1 MIHTYLTTTSFYATK
16 WFQLLVFFKNG
27 KILPGRPENLSF
39 RGLKMFY
46 SKWEYRKMMKKRL
59 FLSTLFL
66 VFSLTSA
73 LSFANFEKNYL
84 ICFKK
89 EDLDGLFFQPLMY
102 YFEDGR
108 AKSYVLN
115 KQITNDSI
123 VASHKEYRVERN
135 VDEKYKT
142 SGKRFVYWQ
151 EENLTFLY
159 NLETNTLKT
168 RLLDEDKE
176 IFRCTPYSSKNSFIR
191 QVKKWRKLH
200 NLREPPRLMKK
211 EKD

>member
-1 MIHTYLTTTSFYATK
+1 M
-16 WFQLLVFFKNG
+16 V
-27 KILPGRPENLSF
+27 
-39 RGLKMFY
+39 
-46 SKWEYRKMMKKRL
+46 KKRL
-59 FLSTLFL
+59 FLPTLFL
-66 VFSLTSA
+66 AFSLTSA
-73 LSFANFEKNYL
+73 LSFANFEESYL

-102 YFEDGR
+102 YFENGR

-123 VASHKEYRVERN
+123 VASHKEYRVEKN

-142 SGKRFVYWQ
+142 SGKKFVYWQ

-159 NLETNTLKT
+159 NLETNALKT
-168 RLLDEDKE
+168 RLLDEDRD
-176 IFRCTPYSSKNSFIR
+176 IFSCTPYSSKNHFIR
-191 QVKKWRKLH
+191 QVKKWKKLR
-200 NLREPPRLMKK
+200 NLREPPRLLKK